1 MVLLLRSYNVLSTLA
16 VTPNALQSCATHM
29 PLTLHRLFSKWMF
42 PGIRLLVYVVLFW
55 PVSALIVSAAAQQPA
70 RVSSGTAIDQIA
82 TSELQKQKIP
92 AMTVAV
98 ATDGKIIYSKG
109 FGIADVENGLP
120 ATAETLIRTGSIAKP
135 ISAAAALTLVD
146 SGKLDLDAPVQNYC
160 PTFPRKQWE
169 ITTRELLTHTS
180 GIRHYKDDEIAST
193 KHYKTMSDGF
203 AIFANDPLLF
213 EPGTKFSYSTYG
225 YTVVGCVIEGA
236 SGEKYFD
243 YLREHV
249 LGPAGM
255 AHTFVDDVDTIVP
268 HRARGYQV
276 KDGKVENAGLM
287 DSSYKIPGGGLV
299 STAED
304 IVRLE
309 IALMDGKIL
318 KPETLAAMWTAS
330 GRPQLEGGKPATYGM
345 GFGIR
350 MIDGQKY
357 IAHSGGQQGTSTITV
372 FIPGKRFAVAVF
384 ADDEDASPFEVIR
397 PILDLYGMPYPHPT
411 K

>member
-1 MVLLLRSYNVLSTLA
+1 MPRTLD
-16 VTPNALQSCATHM
+16 H
-29 PLTLHRLFSKWMF
+29 LFSKWIF
-42 PGIRLLVYVVLFW
+42 PGLRLLVCIVMLWSIPGLMVLA
-55 PVSALIVSAAAQQPA
+55 SAQQPA
-70 RVSSGTAIDQIA
+70 NLSSGTAIDQIA

-98 ATDGKIIYSKG
+98 VLDGKVIYSKG
-109 FGIADVENGLP
+109 FGIADVENGVP
-120 ATAETLIRTGSIAKP
+120 ATAEMLIRTGSIAKP

-146 SGKLDLDAPVQNYC
+146 SGKLDLDAPVQKYC

-203 AIFANDPLLF
+203 AIFASDPLLF

-236 SGEKYFD
+236 SGENYFD

-249 LGPAGM
+249 LEPAGM
-255 AHTFVDDVDTIVP
+255 AHTFVDDAYAIVS
-268 HRARGYQV
+268 HRARGYHV

-318 KPETLAAMWTAS
+318 KPETLAAMWTPS
-330 GRPQLEGGKPATYGM
+330 GRPQLQSGKPSTYGM
-345 GFGIR
+345 GFSIL
-350 MIDGQKY
+350 MIDGEKY
-357 IAHSGGQQGTSTITV
+357 IEHSGGQQGTSTDTV

-384 ADDEDASPFEVIR
+384 ADDEDAKPFEVIR
-397 PILDLYGMPYPHPT
+397 PILDLYGMPYPHMT